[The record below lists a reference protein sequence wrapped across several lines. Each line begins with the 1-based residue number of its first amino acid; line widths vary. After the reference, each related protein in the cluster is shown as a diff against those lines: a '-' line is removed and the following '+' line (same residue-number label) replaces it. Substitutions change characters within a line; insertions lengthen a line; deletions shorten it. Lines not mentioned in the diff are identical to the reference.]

1 MSADIEGNMKDIK
14 EICVEEGTT
23 VSDGIRRLDAKG
35 KKILL
40 VTKRGRLTGVVTDGD
55 VRRWILNKGD
65 FDTDICELMY
75 RKPRTVRN
83 TER

>member
-35 KKILL
+35 FKIFL
-40 VTKRGRLTGVVTDGD
+40 VTKRVRLTGVVKDLV
-55 VRRWILNKGD
+55 VRSLIL
-65 FDTDICELMY
+65 Y
-75 RKPRTVRN
+75 
-83 TER
+83 